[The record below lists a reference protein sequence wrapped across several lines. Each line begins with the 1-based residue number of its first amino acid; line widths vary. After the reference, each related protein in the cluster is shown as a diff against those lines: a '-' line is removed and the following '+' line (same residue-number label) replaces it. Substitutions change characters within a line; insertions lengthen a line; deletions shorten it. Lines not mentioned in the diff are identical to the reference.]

1 MYSSSWL
8 RGLRQDSIMSLT
20 KKLQWQFARF
30 DDLPPRD
37 WYMVSQA
44 RIEVF
49 VLEQNCPFQ
58 DLDGADFVSWHLL
71 GWDERDGKRTLAA
84 YCRLV
89 DPGIKFPEPS
99 IGRVITTMP
108 YRTGGYG
115 KLLMAEAC
123 ARHDALF
130 PAMPNRIGAQARL
143 QRFYEGFG
151 FVKSSEEYIEDGIPH
166 IEMTRGA
173 VQLRRDPSL
182 RSG

>member
-1 MYSSSWL
+1 V
-8 RGLRQDSIMSLT
+8 LT
-20 KKLQWQFARF
+20 WVFSRF
-30 DDLPPRD
+30 DDIPLRD
-37 WYMVSQA
+37 WYIVSQA
-44 RIEVF
+44 RVEVF

-71 GWDERDGKRTLAA
+71 GWDERGGKRALAA

-123 ARHDALF
+123 AQHDALF
-130 PAMPNRIGAQARL
+130 PNEANRIGAQARL

-151 FVKSSEEYIEDGIPH
+151 FVQSSEPYIEDGIPH
-166 IEMTRGA
+166 IEMMRGA
-173 VQLRRDPSL
+173 VQLQRDRSVSL
-182 RSG
+182 G

>member
-1 MYSSSWL
+1 MLS
-8 RGLRQDSIMSLT
+8 
-20 KKLQWQFARF
+20 WQFARM
-30 DDLPPRD
+30 DALPIAD
-37 WYMVSQA
+37 WYTVSAA

-49 VLEQNCPFQ
+49 VMEQNCPFQ
-58 DLDGADFVSWHLL
+58 DLDGADFDSSHLL
-71 GWDERDGKRTLAA
+71 GWDASGGKRALAA

-89 DPGIKFPEPS
+89 DPGIKFAEPS

-130 PAMPNRIGAQARL
+130 PGAANRIGAQARL

-151 FVKSSEEYIEDGIPH
+151 FVKASELYIEDGIPH
-166 IEMTRGA
+166 VEMVRA
-173 VQLRRDPSL
+173 VSRLEPDPSP
-182 RSG
+182 G

>member
-1 MYSSSWL
+1 MLS
-8 RGLRQDSIMSLT
+8 
-20 KKLQWQFARF
+20 WQFARM
-30 DDLPPRD
+30 DALPIAD
-37 WYMVSQA
+37 WYTVSAA

-49 VLEQNCPFQ
+49 VMEQNCPFQ
-58 DLDGADFVSWHLL
+58 DLDGADFDSWHLM
-71 GWDERDGKRTLAA
+71 GWDTSKGKRELAA

-89 DPGIKFPEPS
+89 DPGIKFAVPS

-130 PAMPNRIGAQARL
+130 PGAANRIGAQARL

-151 FVKSSEEYIEDGIPH
+151 FVKSSELYIEDGIPH
-166 IEMTRGA
+166 VEMLRA
-173 VQLRRDPSL
+173 ALQL
-182 RSG
+182 